1 MITKLAS
8 FISECPAFSGEVVK
22 TNFLGK
28 EVGRA
33 SLEAT
38 NNKRPVTQY
47 ADGGALM
54 RCSFVLALRESF
66 GFGEMDSQR
75 ISDKCIAIENWIE
88 EQNISRD
95 TLERFVG
102 AEVVSIGVSKC
113 FELAKSDGA
122 SARYEAEI
130 EVVCLTI

>member
-1 MITKLAS
+1 MISKLAS
-8 FISECPAFSGEVVK
+8 FISECPVFSGEVVM
-22 TNFLGK
+22 TGFLGK

-38 NNKRPVTQY
+38 NDKRQVRQY
-47 ADGGALM
+47 ADGGALTKY
-54 RCSFVLALRESF
+54 SFVLALRESF
-66 GFGEMDSQR
+66 GFGDLDSQR
-75 ISDKCIAIENWIE
+75 ISDKCTAIENWIE

-95 TLERFVG
+95 ALESFVG

-113 FELAKSDGA
+113 FELVKSDGA

>member
-1 MITKLAS
+1 MISKLAR
-8 FISECPAFSGEVVK
+8 FISESPAFSGEAVK

-28 EVGRA
+28 EVGSA

-38 NNKRPVTQY
+38 KNRRSVRQY
-47 ADGGALM
+47 TDGGALTGY
-54 RCSFVLALRESF
+54 SFVLALRESF
-66 GFGEMDSQR
+66 GLGDLDNQR
-75 ISDKCIAIENWIE
+75 ISDKCSAIENWIE

-95 TLERFVG
+95 TLERFLG
-102 AEVVSIGVSKC
+102 AEVVSVGVSKC
-113 FELAKSDGA
+113 FELVKSVGA